1 MGKRFYR
8 IACPLIRA
16 VTPHLSTVWEQPW
29 DGQESIFV
37 CNHARAMGPVN
48 MAVYFPV
55 KGYIWIYANA
65 MSARDVPAYVRQDYW
80 WDPKSG
86 LAPFYNATVPYLA
99 AALLPPILRS
109 VPYVKVYHGTRAL
122 ETLRESLRLMKE
134 GKSMIIFP
142 GIPDGYKSH
151 EGKRINEGFL
161 QLLPRHCKRTGRKCR
176 IWPVHLNMEAHR
188 FEVGAPI
195 DWDENADFQPQIP
208 ELCERIAR
216 GIREE
221 E

>member
-1 MGKRFYR
+1 MGIRFYR
-8 IACPLIRA
+8 IASALIRA
-16 VTPHLSTVWEQPW
+16 VTPHPETVWEVPW

-37 CNHARAMGPVN
+37 CNHARAMGPID

-55 KGYIWIYANA
+55 KAHIWIYANA
-65 MSARDVPAYVRQDYW
+65 MNARDVPAYVRQDYW
-80 WDPKSG
+80 WDPKAK
-86 LAPFYNATVPYLA
+86 LAPLYNATVPYLA
-99 AALLPPILRS
+99 AAILPPILRS

-122 ETLRESLRLMKE
+122 ETLRESLRLMQQ
-134 GKSMIIFP
+134 GSSMIIFP

-151 EGKRINEGFL
+151 QGTRINEGFL
-161 QLLPRHCKRTGRKCR
+161 QLLPRHYKRTKRKCR
-176 IWPVHLNMEAHR
+176 IWPVHLDLDKPL

-195 DWDENADFQPQIP
+195 DWDETRDFQEQVP
-208 ELCERIAR
+208 ELCEKIAR

>member
-1 MGKRFYR
+1 MGKKFYR
-8 IACPLIRA
+8 IASSLIRLF
-16 VTPHLSTVWEQPW
+16 TPHPETVWAEEW

-37 CNHARAMGPVN
+37 CNHARALGPVD

-55 KGYIWIYANA
+55 KGHIWIYANA
-65 MSARDVPAYVRQDYW
+65 MNAGDVPAYVRQDYW
-80 WDPKSG
+80 WDPSSK
-86 LAPFYNATVPYLA
+86 LAPLYNVTVPYLA
-99 AALLPPILRS
+99 AAFLPPILRS

-142 GIPDGYKSH
+142 AIPDGYKSH

-161 QLLPRHCKRTGRKCR
+161 QLLPRHYKRTGRKCR
-176 IWPVHLNMEAHR
+176 IWPVHLNNREHR
-188 FEVGAPI
+188 FEVGHPI
-195 DWDENADFQPQIP
+195 DWDENSDFQAQVPF
-208 ELCERIAR
+208 LCEQIDR